1 MKPETISHV
10 GIAVVDLE
18 SAISDYSKLFDFD
31 SIERFDM
38 EVEGV
43 RIAMLKT
50 GATELELLS
59 PTGPGSIQNF
69 IQKRGE
75 GLHHVAIR
83 VGDVAKAIELSKTL
97 GLRVLDEKPRKGAR
111 GAEAAFV
118 HPQSFHGVLLEFY
131 SR

>member
-1 MKPETISHV
+1 
-10 GIAVVDLE
+10 
-18 SAISDYSKLFDFD
+18 
-31 SIERFDM
+31 
-38 EVEGV
+38 
-43 RIAMLKT
+43 MLKMVT
-50 GATELELLS
+50 TELELLS

-97 GLRVLDEKPRKGAR
+97 GLRVLDEKPRNGVR